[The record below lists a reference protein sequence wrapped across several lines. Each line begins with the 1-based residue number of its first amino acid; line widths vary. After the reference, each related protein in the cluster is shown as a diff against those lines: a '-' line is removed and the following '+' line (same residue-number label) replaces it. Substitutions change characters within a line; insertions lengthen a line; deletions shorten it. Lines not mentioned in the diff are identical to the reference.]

1 MNNEMPMTKRDET
14 TKETLSQRATVLP
27 AVDVYENKDE
37 LLILADLP
45 GVTKENLN
53 VNFAKGQLTV
63 EGRLDTFAPEEE
75 PFDYRR
81 SFAVPQGI
89 DAERISAQLQNG
101 VLRLALPKP
110 AALKPRMIEVKAG

>member
-1 MNNEMPMTKRDET
+1 MNNEMPMTKRDENLPE
-14 TKETLSQRATVLP
+14 KLAQRATVVP
-27 AVDVYENKDE
+27 AVDVFESKDE

-45 GVTKENLN
+45 GVTRDKLE

-63 EGRLDTFAPEEE
+63 SGRPGEFAPEEE

-81 SFAVPQGI
+81 TFVVPQGI

-101 VLRLALPKP
+101 VLRLSLPKP
-110 AALKPRMIEVKAG
+110 AALKPRTIEVKAG